1 MKMILLGAPGAG
13 KGTQAELLADK
24 LAIPT
29 ISTGA
34 MLRAA
39 IRKGTELGKKA
50 KELIDHG
57 QLVSDDVM
65 IGMISERLKE
75 EDCQNGFI
83 LDGFPRTIA
92 QAEAL
97 DEFGIAIDLALSFDI
112 SDEVVIKR
120 LSGRRECPKC
130 GATFHVENKPSAK
143 GTLCEKCGAELIT
156 RDDDKEETIKKRLQV
171 YYAQSAPLKEY
182 YREKGILK
190 EIDAG
195 LPLEATTAQAFAAV
209 GAK

>member
-13 KGTQAELLADK
+13 KGTQAALLSEK
-24 LAIPT
+24 LSIPT

-34 MLRAA
+34 MLRVA
-39 IRKGTELGKKA
+39 IRNETELGKKA
-50 KELIDHG
+50 KALIDCG

-97 DEFGIAIDLALSFDI
+97 DGLGIEIDIALSFDAPDDVI
-112 SDEVVIKR
+112 IKR
-120 LSGRRECPKC
+120 LGGRRECPGC
-130 GATFHVENKPSAK
+130 GATFHVDNKPSKK
-143 GTLCEKCGAELIT
+143 GDLCDKCNTPLKT

-171 YYAQSAPLKEY
+171 YYEQSAPLKDY
-182 YREKGILK
+182 YGKKGVLK
-190 EIDAG
+190 EISADQ
-195 LPLEATTAQAFAAV
+195 PLDVITAKAFAAV
-209 GAK
+209 GAN

>member
-112 SDEVVIKR
+112 SDDIVIKR

-143 GTLCEKCGAELIT
+143 GTLCEKCGAELII

-171 YYAQSAPLKEY
+171 YYAQSVPLKEY
-182 YREKGILK
+182 YSKKGILK

-195 LPLEATTAQAFAAV
+195 LPLSETTAQAFAAV

>member
-1 MKMILLGAPGAG
+1 MNMILLGAPGAG
-13 KGTQAELLADK
+13 KGTQAELLSEK
-24 LAIPT
+24 LSIPT

-97 DEFGIAIDLALSFDI
+97 DDLGIKIDLALSFNA
-112 SDEVVIKR
+112 SDEVIIKR

-130 GATFHVENKPSAK
+130 GATFHVDNKPSAK
-143 GTLCEKCGAELIT
+143 GNLCDKCGAELQT

-171 YYAQSAPLKEY
+171 YYAQSAPLKDY
-182 YREKGILK
+182 YGEKGILK
-190 EIDAG
+190 EIGADQ
-195 LPLEATTAQAFAAV
+195 PLDVMTAQAFAAV
-209 GAK
+209 EAN

>member
-13 KGTQAELLADK
+13 KGTQAELLSEK
-24 LAIPT
+24 LDIPT

-75 EDCQNGFI
+75 EDCHNGFI

-97 DEFGIAIDLALSFDI
+97 DDLGIGIDLALSFDAP
-112 SDEVVIKR
+112 DEVIIKR
-120 LSGRRECPKC
+120 LGGRRECPKC
-130 GATFHVENKPSAK
+130 GATFHVDNKPSAK
-143 GTLCEKCGAELIT
+143 GNFCDKCDSELKT

-171 YYAQSAPLKEY
+171 YYAQSAPLKDY
-182 YREKGILK
+182 YGKKGLLK
-190 EIDAG
+190 EISADQ
-195 LPLEATTAQAFAAV
+195 PLDVITAKAFAAV
-209 GAK
+209 GAN

>member
-13 KGTQAELLADK
+13 KGTQAELLAEK

-50 KELIDHG
+50 QELIDRG

-75 EDCQNGFI
+75 EDCRNGFI

-97 DEFGIAIDLALSFDI
+97 DGLGIQIDLALSFEA
-112 SDEVVIKR
+112 SDEVVMKR
-120 LSGRRECPKC
+120 LGGRRECPKC
-130 GATFHVENKPSAK
+130 GATFHVENKPSIK
-143 GTLCEKCGAELIT
+143 GNLCDKCGAELKI

-171 YYAQSAPLKEY
+171 YYAQSAPLKDY
-182 YREKGILK
+182 YREKGVLK
-190 EIDAG
+190 EINADQ
-195 LPLEATTAQAFAAV
+195 PLTDITAQAFAAA
-209 GAK
+209 GAN

>member
-1 MKMILLGAPGAG
+1 MNMILLGAPGAG
-13 KGTQAELLADK
+13 KGTQAELLAEK

-75 EDCQNGFI
+75 EDCQRGFI

-97 DEFGIAIDLALSFDI
+97 DGLKIKIDLALSFDAP
-112 SDEVVIKR
+112 DEVIIKR

-130 GATFHVENKPSAK
+130 GATFHVDNKPSAK
-143 GTLCEKCGAELIT
+143 GTLCDKCDAELKT

-171 YYAQSAPLKEY
+171 YYAQSAPLKDY
-182 YREKGILK
+182 YGKKGILK
-190 EIDAG
+190 EICADQ
-195 LPLEATTAQAFAAV
+195 PLDMITAQAFAAV
-209 GAK
+209 EAN

>member
-1 MKMILLGAPGAG
+1 MNIILLGAPGAG
-13 KGTQAELLADK
+13 KGTQAELLAEK

-75 EDCQNGFI
+75 EDCQRGFI

-97 DEFGIAIDLALSFDI
+97 DGLGIKINLVFSFDAP
-112 SDEVVIKR
+112 DEVIIKR
-120 LSGRRECPKC
+120 LTGRRECPKC

-143 GTLCEKCGAELIT
+143 GNLCDKCDAELKM
-156 RDDDKEETIKKRLQV
+156 RDDDKEETIKKRLQI
-171 YYAQSAPLKEY
+171 YYAQSAPLKDY
-182 YREKGILK
+182 YGKKGIVK
-190 EIDAG
+190 EISADQ
-195 LPLEATTAQAFAAV
+195 PLDTITTQVFAAV
-209 GAK
+209 EAK

>member
-1 MKMILLGAPGAG
+1 MNIILLGAPGAG
-13 KGTQAELLADK
+13 KGTQAELLAEK
-24 LAIPT
+24 LEIPT

-50 KELIDHG
+50 KELIDRG

-65 IGMISERLKE
+65 VGMISERLKE
-75 EDCQNGFI
+75 EDCKNGFI

-97 DEFGIAIDLALSFDI
+97 DELGVQIDAALSFEAA
-112 SDEVVIKR
+112 DEVILKR
-120 LSGRRECPKC
+120 LGGRRECPKC

-143 GTLCEKCGAELIT
+143 GNFCDKCGAELKT

-171 YYAQSAPLKEY
+171 YYAQSAPLKGY
-182 YREKGILK
+182 YEQKGALH
-190 EIDAG
+190 EINADQ
-195 LPLEATTAQAFAAV
+195 PLDVITAEAFAAV
-209 GAK
+209 GAN

>member
-1 MKMILLGAPGAG
+1 MNMILLGAPGAG
-13 KGTQAELLADK
+13 KGTQAELLAEK
-24 LAIPT
+24 LSIPT

-97 DEFGIAIDLALSFDI
+97 DGLGIKIDLALSFDAP
-112 SDEVVIKR
+112 DEVIIKR

-130 GATFHVENKPSAK
+130 GATFHVDNKPSAK
-143 GTLCEKCGAELIT
+143 GNLCDKCGAELQT

-171 YYAQSAPLKEY
+171 YYAQSAPLKDY
-182 YREKGILK
+182 YGEKGILK
-190 EIDAG
+190 EIGADQPLDAM
-195 LPLEATTAQAFAAV
+195 TAQAFAAV
-209 GAK
+209 GAN

>member
-1 MKMILLGAPGAG
+1 MNMILLGAPGAG
-13 KGTQAELLADK
+13 KGTQAELLAEK
-24 LAIPT
+24 LSIPT
-29 ISTGA
+29 ISTGV

-39 IRKGTELGKKA
+39 IRKRTELGKKA

-75 EDCQNGFI
+75 EDCQRGFI

-97 DEFGIAIDLALSFDI
+97 DRLGFKIDLALSFDAP
-112 SDEVVIKR
+112 DEVIIKR

-130 GATFHVENKPSAK
+130 GATFHVDNKPSAK
-143 GTLCEKCGAELIT
+143 GTLCDKCDAELKT

-171 YYAQSAPLKEY
+171 YYAQSAPLKDY
-182 YREKGILK
+182 YGKKGVLK
-190 EIDAG
+190 EINADQ
-195 LPLEATTAQAFAAV
+195 PLDKITAQAFAAV
-209 GAK
+209 EAN

>member
-1 MKMILLGAPGAG
+1 MNMILLGAPGAG
-13 KGTQAELLADK
+13 KGTQAALLADK
-24 LAIPT
+24 LSIPT

-75 EDCQNGFI
+75 EDCQKGFI

-97 DEFGIAIDLALSFDI
+97 DELGIKIDLALSFDAP
-112 SDEVVIKR
+112 DEVIIKR
-120 LSGRRECPKC
+120 LGGRRECPKC
-130 GATFHVENKPSAK
+130 GATFHVDNKPSAK
-143 GTLCEKCGAELIT
+143 GNLCDKCDAELQT

-171 YYAQSAPLKEY
+171 YYAQSAPLKDY
-182 YREKGILK
+182 YGEKGILK
-190 EIDAG
+190 EISADQ
-195 LPLEATTAQAFAAV
+195 PLEVMTAQAFAAV
-209 GAK
+209 GAN